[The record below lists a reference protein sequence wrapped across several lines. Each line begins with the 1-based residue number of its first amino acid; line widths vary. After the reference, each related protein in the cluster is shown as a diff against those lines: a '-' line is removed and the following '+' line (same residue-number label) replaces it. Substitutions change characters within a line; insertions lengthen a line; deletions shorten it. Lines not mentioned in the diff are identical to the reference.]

1 MKWQLLSKEIL
12 MINSFTIRA
21 FKSIT
26 DLTVELG
33 QVNVFIGANGSG
45 KSNIL
50 EALGVLSAAAS
61 GVVDAESL
69 MRRGVR
75 PGVPAL
81 YKTSFRKERVSPHI
95 FIEAK
100 NKDAEYSVSLNNIIK
115 KPQPSWLYK
124 TEHLKNKGETVVSRG
139 TKTKNKER
147 GLAALKAVEFESDNP
162 ALKLLSLLSGYS
174 IFTPSTKVLRGIQP
188 DSQTR
193 SPVGLN
199 GGRLAEA
206 VRDIQ
211 ILSKVSE
218 ENYGTVYSEVI
229 ELIDWVSRVSI
240 SDEDKQLLSTSIPR
254 QKNLLLFEDR
264 FMKTSRNTLTAFD
277 ASEGALYVLY
287 MAALAILPDAP
298 EFLALDNMD
307 QTLNPRLARNL
318 VNKLCKWTFDLNT
331 GRQLLFTVHN
341 PSALDG
347 LDLTDN
353 RIRLFSVNRNNRG
366 FTSVTRVV
374 LSEEIL
380 EENWP
385 LSRLWVNGMIQGV
398 PSI

>member
-1 MKWQLLSKEIL
+1 
-12 MINSFTIRA
+12 MINSFTVKA
-21 FKSIT
+21 FKSIP

-33 QVNVFIGANGSG
+33 QINAFIGANGSG

-50 EALGVLSAAAS
+50 EAMGILSAAAS
-61 GVVDAESL
+61 GVVDDESL

-81 YKTSFRKERVSPHI
+81 YKTSFIKQRFAPHI
-95 FIEAK
+95 FLEAR
-100 NKDAEYSVSLNNIIK
+100 NYEAEYSVSLNNIIE

-124 TEHLKNKGETVVSRG
+124 TELLKKGDETVASRG
-139 TKTKNKER
+139 TRTMNKER
-147 GLAALKAVEFESDNP
+147 GVAALKAVELKQTDP
-162 ALKLLSLLSGYS
+162 AVSLLSLLSGYAIYS
-174 IFTPSTKVLRGIQP
+174 PSTNALRGIQP

-211 ILSKVSE
+211 QLSKKSE
-218 ENYGTVYSEVI
+218 DYGDVYGEVI
-229 ELIDWVSRVSI
+229 ELIDWVSRISI
-240 SDEDKQLLSTSIPR
+240 SDEDKQLLSPSISRPR
-254 QKNLLLFEDR
+254 NLLRFEDR
-264 FMKTSRNTLTAFD
+264 FMNKSRNKLTAFD

-287 MAALAILPDAP
+287 MAALSILPDAP
-298 EFLALDNMD
+298 GLLAIDNLD
-307 QTLNPRLARNL
+307 QTMNPRLARNL
-318 VNKLCKWTFDLNT
+318 VSKLCKWTFDLNT
-331 GRQLLFTVHN
+331 NRQILFTVHN

-347 LDLTDN
+347 LDLNDD

-366 FTSVTRVV
+366 FTTVTRVI
-374 LSEEIL
+374 LTEEIL

-385 LSRLWVNGMIQGV
+385 LSRLWVNGFIQGV

>member
-1 MKWQLLSKEIL
+1 

-61 GVVDAESL
+61 GVVDDESL
-69 MRRGVR
+69 VRRGVR

-81 YKTSFRKERVSPHI
+81 YKTSFREERVSPHI

-218 ENYGTVYSEVI
+218 ENYGTVYREVI

-254 QKNLLLFEDR
+254 QRNLLLFEDR

-318 VNKLCKWTFDLNT
+318 VNKLCKWTFDLKT

-366 FTSVTRVV
+366 FTTVTRVV

-380 EENWP
+380 EKNLP

>member
-1 MKWQLLSKEIL
+1 MATTFKGIL

-61 GVVDAESL
+61 GVVDDESL
-69 MRRGVR
+69 VRRGVR

-81 YKTSFRKERVSPHI
+81 YKTSFREERVSPHI

-218 ENYGTVYSEVI
+218 ENYGTVYREVI

-254 QKNLLLFEDR
+254 QRNLLLFEDR

-318 VNKLCKWTFDLNT
+318 VNKLCKWTFDLKT

-366 FTSVTRVV
+366 FTTVTRVV

-380 EENWP
+380 EKNLP

>member
-1 MKWQLLSKEIL
+1 

-33 QVNVFIGANGSG
+33 QINVFIGANGSG

-69 MRRGVR
+69 VRRGVR

-147 GLAALKAVEFESDNP
+147 GLAALKAVEFESENP

-218 ENYGTVYSEVI
+218 ENYGTAYSELI
-229 ELIDWVSRVSI
+229 ELIDWVSNVSI

-254 QKNLLLFEDR
+254 QRNLLLFEDR

-298 EFLALDNMD
+298 KFLALDNMD

-318 VNKLCKWTFDLNT
+318 VNKLCKWTFDLKT

-366 FTSVTRVV
+366 FTTVTRVV

>member
-1 MKWQLLSKEIL
+1 MQQLLSKEIL
-12 MINSFTIRA
+12 MINSFTVKA
-21 FKSIT
+21 FKSIP

-33 QVNVFIGANGSG
+33 QINAFIGANGSG

-50 EALGVLSAAAS
+50 EAMGILSAAAS
-61 GVVDAESL
+61 GVVDDESL

-81 YKTSFRKERVSPHI
+81 YKTSFIKQRFAPHI
-95 FIEAK
+95 FLEAR
-100 NKDAEYSVSLNNIIK
+100 NYEAEYSVSLNNIIE

-124 TEHLKNKGETVVSRG
+124 TELLKKGDETVASRG
-139 TKTKNKER
+139 TRTMNKER
-147 GLAALKAVEFESDNP
+147 GVAALKAVELKQTDP
-162 ALKLLSLLSGYS
+162 AVSLLSLLSGYAIYS
-174 IFTPSTKVLRGIQP
+174 PSTNALRGIQP

-211 ILSKVSE
+211 QLSKKSE
-218 ENYGTVYSEVI
+218 DYGDVYGEVI
-229 ELIDWVSRVSI
+229 ELIDWVSRISI
-240 SDEDKQLLSTSIPR
+240 SDEDKQLLSPSISRPR
-254 QKNLLLFEDR
+254 NLLRFEDR
-264 FMKTSRNTLTAFD
+264 FMNKSRNKLTAFD

-287 MAALAILPDAP
+287 MAALSILPDAP
-298 EFLALDNMD
+298 GLLAIDNLD
-307 QTLNPRLARNL
+307 QTMNPRLARNL
-318 VNKLCKWTFDLNT
+318 VSKLCKWTFDLNT
-331 GRQLLFTVHN
+331 NRQILFTVHN

-347 LDLTDN
+347 LDLNDD

-366 FTSVTRVV
+366 FTTVTRVI
-374 LSEEIL
+374 LTEEIL

-385 LSRLWVNGMIQGV
+385 LSRLWVNGFIQGV

>member
-1 MKWQLLSKEIL
+1 
-12 MINSFTIRA
+12 MIKSFTVKA
-21 FKSIT
+21 FKSIP

-33 QVNVFIGANGSG
+33 QINVFIGANGSG

-50 EALGVLSAAAS
+50 EAIGVLSAAAS
-61 GVVDAESL
+61 GIVDDESL

-81 YKTSFRKERVSPHI
+81 YKTSFIKQRISPHI
-95 FIEAK
+95 YLEAK
-100 NKDAEYSVSLNNIIK
+100 NHEADYSVSLNNIIK
-115 KPQPSWLYK
+115 EPRPSWLYK
-124 TEHLKNKGETVVSRG
+124 TELLRKSNETVVSRG
-139 TKTKNKER
+139 TRTKNKER
-147 GLAALKAVEFESDNP
+147 GVAALKAVELKQTDP
-162 ALKLLSLLSGYS
+162 AVKLLSLLSGYS
-174 IFTPSTKVLRGIQP
+174 IYSPSTNVLRGIQQ

-193 SPVGLN
+193 APVGLN

-211 ILSKVSE
+211 QLSKKSE
-218 ENYGTVYSEVI
+218 DYRDVYGEVI
-229 ELIDWVSRVSI
+229 ELIDWVSRISI
-240 SDEDKQLLSTSIPR
+240 SDEDKQLLSPSISRPR
-254 QKNLLLFEDR
+254 NLLRFEDR
-264 FMKTSRNTLTAFD
+264 FMNKSRNTLTAFD

-287 MAALAILPDAP
+287 MTALAILPDAP
-298 EFLALDNMD
+298 VFLAIDNLD

-318 VNKLCKWTFDLNT
+318 ISKLCKWTFYLKTN
-331 GRQLLFTVHN
+331 RQILFTVHN

-347 LDLTDN
+347 LDLNDD

-366 FTSVTRVV
+366 FTTVTRVI
-374 LSEEIL
+374 LTEQIL

-385 LSRLWVNGMIQGV
+385 LSRLWVNGFIQGV

>member
-1 MKWQLLSKEIL
+1 

-33 QVNVFIGANGSG
+33 QINVFIGANGSG

-61 GVVDAESL
+61 GVVDDESL

-81 YKTSFRKERVSPHI
+81 YKTSFKNERFSPHI

-100 NKDAEYSVSLNNIIK
+100 NEEAEYSVSLNNIIE

-147 GLAALKAVEFESDNP
+147 GLAALRAVELEPSVP
-162 ALKLLSLLSGYS
+162 AFKLLSLLSGYS

-206 VRDIQ
+206 VGNLR
-211 ILSKVSE
+211 ILSKVHE
-218 ENYGTVYSEVI
+218 DYCTAYSEVI

-254 QKNLLLFEDR
+254 QRNLLLFEDR
-264 FMKTSRNTLTAFD
+264 FMKISRNTLTAFD

-298 EFLALDNMD
+298 GFLALDNMD
-307 QTLNPRLARNL
+307 QTLNPRLASNL
-318 VNKLCKWTFDLNT
+318 VDKLCKWTFDLKT

-347 LDLTDN
+347 LDLLDN
-353 RIRLFSVNRNNRG
+353 RIRLFSVNRNNKG
-366 FTSVTRVV
+366 FTTVTRVV

-380 EENWP
+380 EKNWP